1 MSAGGLL
8 QLVAIDIGGLNN
20 NELLYNNNAMDIIT
34 YECAEPIRF
43 DRTNSFII
51 VRSCDVIKSIYF
63 TFKMAPLPP
72 GWIYKNKWL
81 NEAFERIELV
91 IGGYS
96 SVKYVKET
104 ERMLNLILQSNSTLN
119 KHLMFDYTLEERR
132 VKSLQPHEVTFEFNI
147 KDTFSTGLPLVTL
160 TYNEVRVNFTLGY
173 FTNCIECDEG
183 GVAPNTPWHMITPA
197 ANYLIDCKAQI
208 VGLQLQP
215 NPRTLLVETPQY
227 INSIQHQ
234 MASINVDSTET
245 HFNVQQMGRCSA
257 MHIHITNTDGS
268 EIERPV
274 LDSLRVVMN
283 GIDRFN
289 ISGFQSRH
297 LMPSFLPYQT
307 RDNTESQN
315 LYCISYHSETYG
327 GRVSDLEIPRFRE
340 NSLNHSRIDAEQLIF
355 TYNGSSTLPS
365 RIKITIM
372 HRVQNEFRIFNGTA
386 QGFRYDYRE
395 PSISV
400 RQEPVHRVVQPLQQF
415 IPTVINAFQPD
426 NDMDIFI
433 PPDAMCVITL
443 VQIGENAD
451 IVRCEQCHNSCLMEA
466 MNEWFKVS
474 KTCPHCRASS
484 RDYAMYICGK
494 SKGNAPLEPHTTF

>member
-1 MSAGGLL
+1 MSGGAVL
-8 QLVAIDIGGLNN
+8 QLVANDIGDPDS
-20 NELLYNNNAMDIIT
+20 NELLYNNSAMEIIT

-63 TFKMAPLPP
+63 TFKMAPLPV

-81 NEAFERIELV
+81 NEAFERIELN

-104 ERMLNLILQSNSTLN
+104 ERMLNLILPSNTAMN
-119 KHLMFDYTLEERR
+119 KHLTFDYTLEERR
-132 VKSLQPHEVTFEFNI
+132 TKSLQPHEVMFEFNI
-147 KDTFSTGLPLVTL
+147 KDTFPTGLPLATL
-160 TYNEVRVNFTLGY
+160 TYNDVRVNFTLGD
-173 FTNCIECDEG
+173 FTDCIECDED
-183 GVAPNTPWHMITPA
+183 GVPPNTPWHMITPE
-197 ANYLIDCKAQI
+197 ANYLIDCKAQS

-215 NPRTLLVETPQY
+215 NPRSFLAETPNH
-227 INSIQHQ
+227 IFNSIQHQ
-234 MASINVDSTET
+234 MASITVDSNET
-245 HFNVQQMGRCSA
+245 HFNIQQMGRCSA
-257 MHIHITNTDGS
+257 MHIHITNADGS
-268 EIERPV
+268 EIETP
-274 LDSLRVVMN
+274 LLASLRVVMS

-297 LMPSFLPYQT
+297 LMPSFLPYST

-327 GRVSDLEIPRFRE
+327 VSNGEIPRFRE
-340 NSLNHSRIDAEQLIF
+340 NSLNHSRIVSEQLKF
-355 TYNGSSTLPS
+355 TYNDSSTLPP

-372 HRVQNEFRIFNGTA
+372 HRIQNEFRIFNGTA
-386 QGFRYDYRE
+386 QGFKYDYRE

-400 RQEPVHRVVQPLQQF
+400 VQEPVHRVVQPLQQF
-415 IPTVINAFQPD
+415 IPTVINTFQPD

-433 PPDAMCVITL
+433 PSDAMCVITL
-443 VQIGENAD
+443 VKIGENAD

-474 KTCPHCRASS
+474 KTCPHCRAAS
-484 RDYAMYICGK
+484 RDYAIFFSGK
-494 SKGNAPLEPHTTF
+494 SKSG